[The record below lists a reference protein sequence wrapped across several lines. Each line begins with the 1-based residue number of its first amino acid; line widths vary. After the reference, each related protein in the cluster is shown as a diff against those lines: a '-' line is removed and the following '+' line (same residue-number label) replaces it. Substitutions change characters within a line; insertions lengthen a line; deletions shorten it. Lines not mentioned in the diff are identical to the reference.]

1 MCVAPGN
8 PQGDVD
14 MAHFVAFNILLMKL
28 ASTTATPVGPLRT
41 KSRTVHMLLRAKMA
55 RVSLRLELFKVLQ
68 PGGVDPVVVEKALLV
83 RAMEKEVL
91 KAKVGKVPTKRTR
104 TRRVTLQDQKMI
116 KRRM

>member
-1 MCVAPGN
+1 MK
-8 PQGDVD
+8 
-14 MAHFVAFNILLMKL
+14 MA
-28 ASTTATPVGPLRT
+28 SSTATPVRQLRT
-41 KSRTVHMLLRAKMA
+41 KSRTAHMLLCPKRA
-55 RVSLRLELFKVLQ
+55 RVNLRLELFKVLQ

-116 KRRM
+116 TRRM

>member
-1 MCVAPGN
+1 
-8 PQGDVD
+8 
-14 MAHFVAFNILLMKL
+14 MAHFVAFNILPMMM

-41 KSRTVHMLLRAKMA
+41 KSRIVQRLLHPKMA
-55 RVSLRLELFKVLQ
+55 RVNLRLELLKVLQ
-68 PGGVDPVVVEKALLV
+68 PGGVDPVVVVEKALLV